1 MTDNLAIWPNV
12 YRQSLLRQLDTL
24 EDLSVSR
31 PRSRVQ
37 WGVPVPSD
45 SDQTMYVW
53 VDALVNY
60 LTVLGY
66 PDSEMPAWPCDV
78 QVIGKD
84 IVK

>member
-1 MTDNLAIWPNV
+1 
-12 YRQSLLRQLDTL
+12 
-24 EDLSVSR
+24 
-31 PRSRVQ
+31 
-37 WGVPVPSD
+37 VPVPGD
-45 SDQTMYVW
+45 TEQTMYVW

-66 PDSEMPAWPCDV
+66 PSSDLSGWPCDI

>member
-1 MTDNLAIWPNV
+1 
-12 YRQSLLRQLDTL
+12 
-24 EDLSVSR
+24 
-31 PRSRVQ
+31 
-37 WGVPVPSD
+37 
-45 SDQTMYVW
+45 MYVW

-66 PDSEMPAWPCDV
+66 PESEMPAWPCDV

>member
-1 MTDNLAIWPNV
+1 MWPYS
-12 YRQSLLRQLDTL
+12 YRQTLLRSLDTL

-31 PRSRVQ
+31 PRSRVS
-37 WGVPVPSD
+37 WGVPVPD
-45 SDQTMYVW
+45 DPEQTIYVW

-66 PDSEMPAWPCDV
+66 PAETPGWPCDI